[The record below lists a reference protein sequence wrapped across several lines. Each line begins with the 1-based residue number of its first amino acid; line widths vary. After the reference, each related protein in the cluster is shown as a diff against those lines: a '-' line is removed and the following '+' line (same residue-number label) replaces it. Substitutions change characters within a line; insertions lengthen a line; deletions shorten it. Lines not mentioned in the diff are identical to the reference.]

1 MDKFL
6 SVKELSQLLSIKQS
20 TIYFWAH
27 QGIIPYYKIK
37 KLIRFREEE
46 IKEWLIES
54 NSDKCIKKLND
65 QTTISHITQD

>member
-1 MDKFL
+1 MDKFV

-46 IKEWLIES
+46 IKEWLIE
-54 NSDKCIKKLND
+54 K
-65 QTTISHITQD
+65 QQR

>member
-6 SVKELSQLLSIKQS
+6 SAKELSQLLSIKQS

-37 KLIRFREEE
+37 KLIRFRENE
-46 IKEWLIES
+46 IKEWLI
-54 NSDKCIKKLND
+54 DKQQQKIHVEID
-65 QTTISHITQD
+65 